1 MHLLNFLARLLLA
14 AAMLLPLARA
24 AQWLG
29 FAPLPPLLFGLL
41 PGMMLAFP
49 GMVEDGKQWFN

>member
-1 MHLLNFLARLLLA
+1 
-14 AAMLLPLARA
+14 MLLPLARA